1 MKKPR
6 LRVRTVL
13 FVAGVAGI
21 CLVARFGFAGHG
33 TAVPSYTGCLNLSSG
48 TFTSVAP
55 GNAPLSSCGASQ
67 IQIHLSG
74 GDITRVVAGSGLTG
88 GATEGVAT
96 LQVDEATIPTGIT
109 AGFGLVGGG
118 TGGDI
123 TLAVDP
129 ATVQKRIVNTCHL
142 GLGGRAIV
150 TVDESGIV
158 ECSNGPLVFHGQKG
172 GLEDLT
178 EDFSPIGSLFL
189 TRASYLVI
197 AKLSVYATGPLL
209 PGNDFMD
216 VDCRLTAGGELD
228 NAILAGDVDVE
239 AGGTMT
245 MMVAADLPTDAFATV
260 ECKDGAN
267 STNLRAQMAWKH
279 LKISAIRLD
288 NVFNF
293 PI

>member
-1 MKKPR
+1 MKR

-13 FVAGVAGI
+13 LVAGVAGI

-48 TFTSVAP
+48 TFVAVAP
-55 GNAPLSSCGASQ
+55 GNAPLSPCGPSQ
-67 IQIHLSG
+67 TQVHLSG

-96 LQVDEATIPTGIT
+96 LQVDESTIPTSIT

-129 ATVQKRIVNTCHL
+129 TKVQKRIVNTCHL
-142 GLGGRAIV
+142 GLGGRAIA

-158 ECSNGPLVFHGQKG
+158 ECSNGPLVFHGVKFES
-172 GLEDLT
+172 EDLT
-178 EDFSPIGSLFL
+178 EDSSQIGSLFL

-197 AKLSVYATGPLL
+197 AKVAVYATGPLL

-216 VDCRLTAGGELD
+216 ASCTLTAGGQSD
-228 NAILAGDVDVE
+228 NAIVAGDVDVV

-245 MMVAADLPTDAFATV
+245 MMVATDLPTDGNATV
-260 ECKDGAN
+260 ECQDNAN

-279 LKISAIRLD
+279 LRISAIRLD
-288 NVFNF
+288 NVLNS